1 MVGDVYILYQNE
13 AQYHITTGNR
23 DRFVYTMQK
32 GAYYIMVMN
41 MTVMVRPW
49 DVEDAMELHSLSM
62 HPYYLKKRVWKFLY
76 PDTFLNAVSTIH
88 FYQHADPQ
96 RYLFRAVELDGSVCG
111 FLECEKKTS
120 SSAELSYW
128 LGVHYWHKGIMQ
140 QAVRALCE
148 EAFDTL
154 QVLSIY
160 ALVEKRNTA
169 SMHVLEANGFQREEF
184 GKLYMFK
191 KYK

>member
-1 MVGDVYILYQNE
+1 MPYQ
-13 AQYHITTGNR
+13 R
-23 DRFVYTMQK
+23 
-32 GAYYIMVMN
+32 
-41 MTVMVRPW
+41 
-49 DVEDAMELHSLSM
+49 
-62 HPYYLKKRVWKFLY
+62 
-76 PDTFLNAVSTIH
+76 
-88 FYQHADPQ
+88 
-96 RYLFRAVELDGSVCG
+96 
-111 FLECEKKTS
+111 
-120 SSAELSYW
+120 
-128 LGVHYWHKGIMQ
+128 VHYWHKGIMQ

-169 SMHVLEANGFQREEF
+169 SMHVLESNGFQREEF

>member
-1 MVGDVYILYQNE
+1 
-13 AQYHITTGNR
+13 
-23 DRFVYTMQK
+23 
-32 GAYYIMVMN
+32 
-41 MTVMVRPW
+41 
-49 DVEDAMELHSLSM
+49 
-62 HPYYLKKRVWKFLY
+62 
-76 PDTFLNAVSTIH
+76 
-88 FYQHADPQ
+88 
-96 RYLFRAVELDGSVCG
+96 
-111 FLECEKKTS
+111 
-120 SSAELSYW
+120 
-128 LGVHYWHKGIMQ
+128 MQ

>member
-1 MVGDVYILYQNE
+1 MVI
-13 AQYHITTGNR
+13 
-23 DRFVYTMQK
+23 
-32 GAYYIMVMN
+32 N

-62 HPYYLKKRVWKFLY
+62 HPYYVKQRVWKYLY

-88 FYQHADPQ
+88 FYQSADPQ
-96 RYLFRAVELDGSVCG
+96 RYLFRAVEKDGKVCG

-128 LGVHYWHKGIMQ
+128 LGVEFWHQGIMQ
-140 QAVRALCE
+140 KAVHDLCV
-148 EAFDTL
+148 EAFDQL
-154 QVLSIY
+154 QLLSIY
-160 ALVEKRNTA
+160 AQVEKKNTA
-169 SMHVLEANGFQREEF
+169 SMHVLETNGFQREEF
-184 GKLYMFK
+184 GKLYLFK

>member
-1 MVGDVYILYQNE
+1 
-13 AQYHITTGNR
+13 
-23 DRFVYTMQK
+23 MQK

-96 RYLFRAVELDGSVCG
+96 RYLFRAVELD
-111 FLECEKKTS
+111 
-120 SSAELSYW
+120 YW

>member
-1 MVGDVYILYQNE
+1 MRE
-13 AQYHITTGNR
+13 C
-23 DRFVYTMQK
+23 
-32 GAYYIMVMN
+32 AYYSMVIN

-111 FLECEKKTS
+111 FLECEKRR
-120 SSAELSYW
+120 A
-128 LGVHYWHKGIMQ
+128 
-140 QAVRALCE
+140 AVRSYPIGWA
-148 EAFDTL
+148 
-154 QVLSIY
+154 
-160 ALVEKRNTA
+160 
-169 SMHVLEANGFQREEF
+169 
-184 GKLYMFK
+184 
-191 KYK
+191 